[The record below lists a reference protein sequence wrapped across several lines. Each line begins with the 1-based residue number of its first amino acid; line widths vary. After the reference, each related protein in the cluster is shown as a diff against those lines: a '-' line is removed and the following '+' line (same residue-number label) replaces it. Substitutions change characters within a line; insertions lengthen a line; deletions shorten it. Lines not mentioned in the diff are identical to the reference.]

1 MPVYMNFEVYEGES
15 NGTYFF
21 LIPKN
26 NIYLAVLDFL
36 ICSKYNFKFES
47 WCECDQ
53 YIISVN
59 LSDQEESLSKFKK
72 TVEYIERLFGE
83 AE

>member
-1 MPVYMNFEVYEGES
+1 MPVYMDFEVYEGKA

-26 NIYLAVLDFL
+26 NIYLAVLEFL
-36 ICSKYNFKFES
+36 ICSKYSFKFGS
-47 WCECDQ
+47 WNEQ
-53 YIISVN
+53 YMISVD
-59 LSDQEESLSKFKK
+59 LYDQESLSKFKK

>member
-1 MPVYMNFEVYEGES
+1 MPVYMDFEVYEGEA

-26 NIYLAVLDFL
+26 SIYLAVLEFL

-47 WCECDQ
+47 WSKR
-53 YIISVN
+53 YMISVE
-59 LSDQEESLSKFKK
+59 LFDQESLSKFKK

-83 AE
+83 VE

>member
-1 MPVYMNFEVYEGES
+1 MPVYMDFEVYEGKA

-26 NIYLAVLDFL
+26 SIYLAVLEFL

-47 WCECDQ
+47 WGEQ
-53 YIISVN
+53 YMISVN

-83 AE
+83 E

>member
-1 MPVYMNFEVYEGES
+1 MPVYMDFEVYEDKA

-26 NIYLAVLDFL
+26 SIYLAVLEFL
-36 ICSKYNFKFES
+36 ICSKYSFNFGS
-47 WCECDQ
+47 WNNEQ
-53 YIISVN
+53 YMISVN

-83 AE
+83 DE